1 MKMKEYILSI
11 VSVIL
16 LTAAVGIILPEGKT
30 GKFIKGIF
38 AVATLVVILTPLT
51 KIGDYIPAFE
61 TESGDVEIGYDEEY
75 LDYMYDKKS
84 EVYAAEIE
92 SYIQE
97 KGCES
102 DVEIVYDCADY
113 EFHIVKVSTNLY
125 FSGISEED
133 EHIYIMSEI
142 QKAVAQYCGIEEEK
156 VQINEIFIETE
167 KQ

>member
-1 MKMKEYILSI
+1 MKEYILSI

-125 FSGISEED
+125 FSGISETKGLSLKNLLASFAPVRSSTSVRILE
-133 EHIYIMSEI
+133 MGTMAS
-142 QKAVAQYCGIEEEK
+142 
-156 VQINEIFIETE
+156 TSS
-167 KQ
+167 